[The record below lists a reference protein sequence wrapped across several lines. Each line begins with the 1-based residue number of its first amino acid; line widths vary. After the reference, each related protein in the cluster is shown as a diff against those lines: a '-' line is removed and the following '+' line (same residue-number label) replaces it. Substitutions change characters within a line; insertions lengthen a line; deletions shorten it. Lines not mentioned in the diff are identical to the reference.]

1 MTEEAE
7 TSRAGSRPGLFYGWR
22 VVAAASVQGMFGNGV
37 VSSGFSVFFQSIRQE
52 LGVSY
57 TAMALVFSLA
67 RAEGGVGGPIVGW
80 LVDRYGARRMILIGG
95 LMGGVGLMALSRAT
109 TYWQFVLI
117 FVGLV
122 SLGKTMGMGQT
133 LMAAVNQWFIR
144 RKGLAMSTLM
154 TSFAGGGAIVV
165 PLLGLGIATIGWR
178 ATLLYAGIFIFLLTL
193 PVAYVIRSKPEDI
206 GTLPDGDASPT
217 TSEGGPASAET
228 GARAAPTDFTVRQ
241 AIRTSAFWLLLIGLT
256 IRTSSTNA
264 IIIHIFPILEGE
276 GLTEQRAILFV
287 SAMFFLAIPL
297 RFGLGVARDYLPPR
311 RILFVGMNVAALSL
325 VPLLLF
331 QGVVGVVIFII
342 GFAVVEGITST
353 NWIMVSDYFGRSR
366 FASIMGLMSLF
377 HNIGMVISPIFSG
390 WIRDTTGSYNIVMMT
405 FIPLFVIGGI
415 AFALARPPKSPSASP
430 RYLATTPESAD
441 A

>member
-1 MTEEAE
+1 MREEAE
-7 TSRAGSRPGLFYGWR
+7 MSETGSRPGIFYGWR

-80 LVDRYGARRMILIGG
+80 IVDRYGARRMILIGG

-133 LMAAVNQWFIR
+133 LMAVVNQWFIR

-178 ATLLYAGIFIFLLTL
+178 ATLFYSGIFIFLLTL

-206 GTLPDGDASPT
+206 GTLPDGDAPPSA
-217 TSEGGPASAET
+217 SEGGPASSGT
-228 GARAAPTDFTVRQ
+228 GARAVSTDFTVRQ

-276 GLTEQRAILFV
+276 GLTEQQAVLFV

-325 VPLLLF
+325 LPLLFF

-377 HNIGMVISPIFSG
+377 HNTGMVISPIFSG
-390 WIRDTTGSYNIVMMT
+390 WIRDTTGSYNVVMMT
-405 FIPLFVIGGI
+405 FMPLFVIGGI
-415 AFALARPPKSPSASP
+415 AFALARPPKHPSASP
-430 RYLATTPESAD
+430 IYLAASSESTD